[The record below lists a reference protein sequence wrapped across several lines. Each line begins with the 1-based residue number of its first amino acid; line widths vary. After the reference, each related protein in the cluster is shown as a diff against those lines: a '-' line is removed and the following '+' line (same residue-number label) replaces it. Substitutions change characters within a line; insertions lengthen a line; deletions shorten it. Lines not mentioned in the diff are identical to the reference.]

1 MKPQELRKSRWWW
14 LSLLSFFLLISLLYI
29 EMGYFYP
36 QVQRYFDSTGGLTS
50 QQLVAR
56 ARTYLFKSLED
67 YAEMSASEENS
78 RKVRHNLN
86 MAYGLL
92 NVDLYRQHYPCT
104 APALEQI
111 DMLDQR
117 LHKEEQRDFAGY
129 SLALLPILQCTDII
143 QTGQDR
149 KRAQLAINLADN
161 LGFHQ
166 RLLFWGSL
174 AMVSAG
180 LAFWALHRKQQKLIE
195 AGRDETERWIDHA
208 MRDGLTGVLN
218 RRAFEADLNKSLEQ
232 YRENGQPFSL
242 LMCDIDFFKQYND
255 SLGHLE
261 GDKALQLVAG
271 ALATGLRAMDSLYRY
286 GGEELVIIVS
296 NANMAQAQGVG
307 QRALELVREL
317 RLPHPHSRTGYLTI
331 SMGCAT
337 SNETETAAESL
348 LALVDRRLYLA
359 KQSGRNRLVCADEAL

>member
-14 LSLLSFFLLISLLYI
+14 LSLLSFFLLITLLYI

-67 YAEMSASEENS
+67 YAEMSESEENS
-78 RKVRHNLN
+78 QKVRHNLN

-92 NVDLYRQHYPCT
+92 NVDLYLQHYPCT

-117 LHKEEQRDFAGY
+117 LHKEEQRDFAAY
-129 SLALLPILQCTDII
+129 SLALLPILQCTDVI

-337 SNETETAAESL
+337 SNETEISAESL